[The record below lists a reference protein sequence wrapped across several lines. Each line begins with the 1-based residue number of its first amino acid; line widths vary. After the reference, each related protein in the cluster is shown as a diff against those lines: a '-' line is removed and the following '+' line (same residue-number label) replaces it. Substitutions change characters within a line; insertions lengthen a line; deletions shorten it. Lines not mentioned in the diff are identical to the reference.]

1 MIHQANKQNNINNLM
16 DQQVRHFTAESEI
29 YSCDFVFIRAK
40 KILDIFLYRQRNIFF
55 YEFFSDQGVG
65 VRRQ

>member
-1 MIHQANKQNNINNLM
+1 M